1 MRPRLAPL
9 AACLVSALLGPA
21 CAELPA
27 IERGECGNALVE
39 KSTEDCDTFA
49 LEPGTYCR
57 PAGVENACR
66 YDCLTDKAGAAHVC
80 PRGWACGDD
89 GLCRVAKGTFAL
101 LGNPVEEDAQRFDLG
116 DFDGD
121 GRKDVLALGSSGQ
134 RAHFFDSTGLLARTI
149 EIPGAPFTHATGS
162 FTGGDTRA
170 DLVIGV
176 RYGISVMRGQT
187 GRTLSPTQYPFLT
200 APVEESPGTLPWLF
214 AADGV
219 PDEVGEELYAVVP
232 GGGNKYIVGRVQGND
247 GLDNTYL
254 IDKGPDAL
262 AGGKVLSERLEPTS
276 PCETLILGFG
286 GDTALELVTPCRQGL
301 GDERLPITLEGGGEL
316 SGRIFLLDIDDNGIR
331 DIVAGTSAPC
341 PIGGGRCC
349 STHLALAAYDSATGL
364 YGFTSD
370 FSFATVNGKALLAG
384 VEPGTDGLCT
394 FGAENELPAFHPLAV
409 EDVNRDGSPDILT
422 PYGLYVTDPVT
433 GGATV
438 YPPSGSYWTDGVI
451 ADLTGDGILDAVAG
465 SRERSGLELFIGDGQ
480 SFMNLHPVPTQRPVD
495 ALGVGDFDGDLVQDL
510 AFSELATADPD
521 APANTTGDTLS
532 VLYGKP
538 LAPPEPPIQMGRL
551 DRVTQVVPVRL
562 GQFPAGP
569 DGFSDL
575 TLVTARGTPEVPSV
589 LLFAG
594 SADRLL
600 VSPFLVD
607 LSSNSLATPVR
618 LVGGRFDGS
627 GQQGVLALTV
637 TLDDTGDFEQVGA
650 YWLLT
655 TDEASFSADKAKAV
669 SLPPAFTADLH
680 TQGLSDVL
688 SLDLDGDGIDEA
700 VALTSERPGP
710 DALGGDSRVLVVLRA
725 LASGGA
731 AWTIDAPLVS
741 EAARPWNVF
750 AATADIDKN
759 GTEDLYVIQLGP
771 DYTSEVVVYWND
783 GNGTLSPGAST
794 TLPAAVADEESGALD
809 PHIYGVTFSNVDADP
824 ELEAVLS
831 SYDAT
836 YRADLDPDS
845 RAFAAPSVL
854 RSLPAGPV
862 IAAGDVDGDG
872 IADVVIG
879 DGASL
884 SLYRGLPRRE

>member
-1 MRPRLAPL
+1 MGRSTLPRGFRVDGAFAPGSHGGVMRPRLAPL

-66 YDCLTDKAGAAHVC
+66 YDCLPDKAKAPRTPVPAAGPAATTACAGWPKAPSRC
-80 PRGWACGDD
+80 PRQPGRGGRAALRPR
-89 GLCRVAKGTFAL
+89 GLRRGRPAKTSWPSA
-101 LGNPVEEDAQRFDLG
+101 
-116 DFDGD
+116 
-121 GRKDVLALGSSGQ
+121 SSGQ
-134 RAHFFDSTGLLARTI
+134 RAHFFDSAGLLARTF

-200 APVEESPGTLPWLF
+200 APVEESPGTVPWLF

-669 SLPPAFTADLH
+669 SLPPRSLPICTPRGSPMCSRSTSTA
-680 TQGLSDVL
+680 TGSTRPWR
-688 SLDLDGDGIDEA
+688 SPPSA
-700 VALTSERPGP
+700 PGP
-710 DALGGDSRVLVVLRA
+710 TPS
-725 LASGGA
+725 
-731 AWTIDAPLVS
+731 
-741 EAARPWNVF
+741 
-750 AATADIDKN
+750 AATA
-759 GTEDLYVIQLGP
+759 GCSSCCARWP
-771 DYTSEVVVYWND
+771 
-783 GNGTLSPGAST
+783 PGAPPGPSMRPWSARPRGPGTCSPRPQTST
-794 TLPAAVADEESGALD
+794 KMARRICTSSSSAPTTPPRSWCTGTMAMARSRPAPA
-809 PHIYGVTFSNVDADP
+809 PPFRP
-824 ELEAVLS
+824 
-831 SYDAT
+831 
-836 YRADLDPDS
+836 PS
-845 RAFAAPSVL
+845 RTRRAAPST
-854 RSLPAGPV
+854 RIFTA
-862 IAAGDVDGDG
+862 
-872 IADVVIG
+872 
-879 DGASL
+879 
-884 SLYRGLPRRE
+884 